1 MPKRADMTKLTNAL
15 NRLLTAGAAVAMA
28 AGLAMPAQAMS
39 VEELIQLKQETA
51 YLADRTEVAGF
62 AMASASSASSASTG
76 ASSVRAGIMGLE
88 LFLQFPVSGLASTA
102 SAQDYSSYQL
112 VTRAITTRDTMLLR
126 ACTIAEN
133 AAPPANLRLL
143 SYANLAQR
151 VSAIESALQL
161 YAPTR
166 RPSRSQ
172 MSYGTVMQMNAEV
185 EDIMAM
191 LGEYVQLDTSVDMSS
206 WYYHQLLTI
215 MWQNA
220 KDACELYSD

>member
-1 MPKRADMTKLTNAL
+1 MPKRADMTKLTNTL
-15 NRLLTAGAAVAMA
+15 NRVLTAGAAMAMSV
-28 AGLAMPAQAMS
+28 GLAMPAQAMTAD
-39 VEELIQLKQETA
+39 ELAQLKQDTA
-51 YLADRTEVAGF
+51 YLADRTETPGF
-62 AMASASSASSASTG
+62 AMSASASTAAN
-76 ASSVRAGIMGLE
+76 SVRTGIMGLE
-88 LFLQFPVSGLASTA
+88 LFLQFPAAGLASTA
-102 SAQDYSSYQL
+102 GVEDYSSYEL

-126 ACTIAEN
+126 ACTIAEE

-151 VSAIESALQL
+151 VNAIQDALQL
-161 YAPTR
+161 HAPTH
-166 RPSRSQ
+166 RPSRSE
-172 MSYGTVMQMNAEV
+172 MSYATVMQMNAEV
-185 EDIMAM
+185 EDMMAM

>member
-1 MPKRADMTKLTNAL
+1 MTKLTNTL
-15 NRLLTAGAAVAMA
+15 NRLLTAGAAVAMTV
-28 AGLAMPAQAMS
+28 GLAMPVQAMS

-62 AMASASSASSASTG
+62 AMPSASSASTG

-102 SAQDYSSYQL
+102 NAQDYSSYQL
-112 VTRAITTRDTMLLR
+112 VTRAITTRDTMLMR
-126 ACTIAEN
+126 ACTIAEE

-151 VSAIESALQL
+151 VSAIQNALQL
-161 YAPTR
+161 YAPTH
-166 RPSRSQ
+166 RPSRSEL
-172 MSYGTVMQMNAEV
+172 SYGTVMQMNAEV